1 MIAESL
7 AGKRIAITGSTG
19 FVGTALVERLLRS
32 VPGCELV
39 LLVRDGK
46 RTPAAR
52 RVQRELLK
60 NDAFDRLRAEHG
72 AGVRRAGRRR
82 ASRRSPAT
90 SAPTGSAW
98 PRPTGPSSPACDIV
112 IHSAATVSFDS
123 PLDSAVEINL
133 LGPTRIAALL
143 DELGVTPHLV
153 SVSTCYVAG
162 NRRGTAPEELVSAGP
177 FDLGLSWRAEVAAA
191 RRLRGDAEAA
201 SRDPA
206 EARRVPVGRP
216 HRARR
221 RRGAGARRQDRAA
234 PRALGPRPP
243 RRGRPG
249 PCRQRRLARRL
260 RLHQGARRAGA
271 HRLQGRRAGQHRA
284 PVDHRVGVGR
294 AAPGLDP
301 RLPHGRAG
309 AHLLRPGPAARVP
322 RRARGHRRR
331 HPRRPRR
338 RRDHHRRRPRPG
350 RGAGRSARSPP
361 AGSTR

>member
-1 MIAESL
+1 MIGRADHDD
-7 AGKRIAITGSTG
+7 R
-19 FVGTALVERLLRS
+19 RR
-32 VPGCELV
+32 
-39 LLVRDGK
+39 R
-46 RTPAAR
+46 RHRRAR
-52 RVQRELLK
+52 
-60 NDAFDRLRAEHG
+60 A
-72 AGVRRAGRRR
+72 VRRPTAPC
-82 ASRRSPAT
+82 SAT
-90 SAPTGSAW
+90 
-98 PRPTGPSSPACDIV
+98 CDVV
-112 IHSAATVSFDS
+112 IHSAAAVSFDS

-133 LGPTRIAALL
+133 LGPTRIAQLL
-143 DELGVTPHLV
+143 SELGVTPHLV
-153 SVSTCYVAG
+153 AVSTCYVAG

-177 FDLGLSWRAEVAAA
+177 FDLGLSWQAEVAAA

-206 EARRVPVGRP
+206 KLVEFRAARA

-221 RRGAGARRQDRAA
+221 RRRAGARRQDRAA
-234 PRALGPRPP
+234 ARALGARPP

-249 PCRQRRLARRL
+249 PCRERRLARRL

-294 AAPGLDP
+294 AAAGLDP

-309 AHLLRPGPAARVP
+309 AHLLRPRPAARVP

-331 HPRRPRR
+331 DPRRPRR
-338 RRDHHRRRPRPG
+338 RRDHHRRRARPG
-350 RGAGRSARSPP
+350 RGAADHARSRP